1 MVSIPRRP
9 IRLGPGRSTPHP
21 SDAPATKHA
30 PATPIP
36 SGVELQLPGPC
47 ALHPQ
52 GLLGTVVP
60 GGWGVQPGLWAV
72 SLGSLS
78 QHRSPV
84 TVRSSTQVYGAPA
97 VSGQELFSGKRRK
110 VTVLSLLYTTAGGSY
125 LPHFLTVLV
134 QWELVGLHRR

>member
-9 IRLGPGRSTPHP
+9 IGLGPSRSTPHP
-21 SDAPATKHA
+21 SDAPAAKRA

-60 GGWGVQPGLWAV
+60 GGGVQPGLWAV
-72 SLGSLS
+72 SLGS
-78 QHRSPV
+78 SPM
-84 TVRSSTQVYGAPA
+84 TVRNSTQVYGTPA
-97 VSGQELFSGKRRK
+97 VSGQELLSGKRRK
-110 VTVLSLLYTTAGGSY
+110 VTAFPLLNTTAGGSY
-125 LPHFLTVLV
+125 LPHFLSVWV
-134 QWELVGLHRR
+134 QWELAGLHRR

>member
-9 IRLGPGRSTPHP
+9 IGLGPSRSTPHP
-21 SDAPATKHA
+21 SDAPAAKRA

-60 GGWGVQPGLWAV
+60 GEGGC
-72 SLGSLS
+72 SLGSGLF
-78 QHRSPV
+78 HWAASP
-84 TVRSSTQVYGAPA
+84 SIAP
-97 VSGQELFSGKRRK
+97 Q
-110 VTVLSLLYTTAGGSY
+110 
-125 LPHFLTVLV
+125 
-134 QWELVGLHRR
+134 